1 MVMKR
6 KVLKI
11 GQSSLAVSLPSKWA
25 KEHSLNAGDEIELAA
40 EHGDL
45 VIRGEGSISE
55 GRELEFVCPPIGVL
69 SNRIVVSPYIQGYD
83 CVRIGF
89 MSQEQ
94 HEFLLGSL
102 KALMGFEVI
111 SETNNLITFKNVAKG
126 IEDEFDNLFRRL
138 FHITNLI
145 GDSVLAFVSGDT
157 TVMYSTIKE
166 YEQTSNKL
174 TNFCKRILNTQPRG
188 ETRKVTSKYQVIC
201 LTEIVGDMLRKI
213 ARYLDGETI
222 RHGTEKELATL
233 VALCKE
239 TFEIYLDPSY
249 LRVVKH
255 RHDSIDLEYACAEK
269 AKRGK
274 QDGFILGKISEMS
287 HLLRELTLEIQYPL
301 KE

>member
-1 MVMKR
+1 MLMKR

-11 GQSSLAVSLPSKWA
+11 GLSSLAVSLPSKWV
-25 KEHSLNAGDEIELAA
+25 KERNIKQGEEIDLE
-40 EHGDL
+40 EEGSDL
-45 VIRGEGSISE
+45 VIRGECGVPE
-55 GRELEFVCPPIGVL
+55 GRELEFTCPPIDVL

-89 MSQEQ
+89 ASQEQ

-102 KALMGFEVI
+102 KALIGFEVI
-111 SETNNLITFKNVAKG
+111 SETNKIITFKNVAKG

-145 GDSVLAFVSGDT
+145 GESVLEFAQGKKT
-157 TVMYSTIKE
+157 IAYSTIKE
-166 YEQTSNKL
+166 YEHTSNKL

-201 LTEIVGDMLRKI
+201 LTEIIGDMLRKI
-213 ARYLDGETI
+213 ARYLDEEMI
-222 RHGTEKELATL
+222 KHGTEKELATL

-249 LRVVKH
+249 TRVVKH
-255 RHDSIDLEYACAEK
+255 RHDSINLEYDCAKK
-269 AKRGK
+269 AKLGR